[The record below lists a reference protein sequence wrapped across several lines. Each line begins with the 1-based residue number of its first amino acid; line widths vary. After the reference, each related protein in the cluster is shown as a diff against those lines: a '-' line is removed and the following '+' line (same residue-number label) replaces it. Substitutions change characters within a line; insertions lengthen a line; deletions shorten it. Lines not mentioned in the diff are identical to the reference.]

1 MAEYDL
7 SKTIIPYLDR
17 HLSFPLLAH
26 LAEISI
32 FPVEEVHV
40 AQYELARGT
49 NMFDYAVSLFEQ
61 IYPGEQIP
69 PGDETMLFVGHV
81 ICADWFFILIEFD
94 LKRQNAVSTNERL
107 QHEAQ
112 AVLDVIENP
121 DVAQALRQDKNQNL
135 QYLKENYDVRPCP
148 THLCPFYSY
157 R

>member
-32 FPVEEVHV
+32 FPKEEVHV

-49 NMFDYAVSLFEQ
+49 NMFDYAVSLFEE

-69 PGDETMLFVGHV
+69 PG
-81 ICADWFFILIEFD
+81 
-94 LKRQNAVSTNERL
+94 NE
-107 QHEAQ
+107 
-112 AVLDVIENP
+112 
-121 DVAQALRQDKNQNL
+121 L
-135 QYLKENYDVRPCP
+135 QYSLLVVVFIIVFS
-148 THLCPFYSY
+148 L
-157 R
+157 

>member
-1 MAEYDL
+1 MCWL
-7 SKTIIPYLDR
+7 
-17 HLSFPLLAH
+17 
-26 LAEISI
+26 
-32 FPVEEVHV
+32 V
-40 AQYELARGT
+40 
-49 NMFDYAVSLFEQ
+49 
-61 IYPGEQIP
+61 
-69 PGDETMLFVGHV
+69 
-81 ICADWFFILIEFD
+81 FILIEFD